1 MHIFIRNP
9 KVLWIV
15 DAEISAHMSSHPEAD
30 PEEIVREVCRELA
43 RNFAICT
50 KHMPVMLRDTQP
62 RWHGPIE
69 VFNEFIDDMIDIGER
84 MRKDCEDMKDAKSY
98 VENYVMST
106 SEMKRSLVLCL
117 KLSWVSL
124 VFEME
129 RASAHP
135 GTTVNDISHFEMTRD
150 DLINRMFST
159 KQTNKKR
166 VRS

>member
-9 KVLWIV
+9 KVLWIL
-15 DAEISAHMSSHPEAD
+15 DAEISAHLSSHPDAD
-30 PEEIVREVCRELA
+30 PEEVVREVCRELA

-50 KHMPVMLRDTQP
+50 KNMPAMLRDTQP

-84 MRKDCEDMKDAKSY
+84 MRKDYKDSQSY
-98 VENYVMST
+98 VENYVMSA

-117 KLSWVSL
+117 KLSWMSL

-135 GTTVNDISHFEMTRD
+135 ATIVNDISHFEMTRE